1 MARFSW
7 EIFRLSTILLITQTC
22 QGSIDGRLTLA
33 AGIVPVGDRPISIY
47 TSSQTGIIVVKLI
60 PNLPDNKKDCAKQ
73 SLQSYNETLSRILT
87 PLATAMS
94 AIRGNSTTQVRE
106 NRLVGAIIGS
116 VALGVAT
123 AAQITAATAL
133 IQANQNAA
141 NIARLANSIAKTNE
155 AVTDLTEGLG
165 TLAIGV
171 GKLQDYVNEQFNN
184 TRVAID
190 CLTLESR
197 GGSRL
202 SVYLT
207 ELMGVFG
214 NQLTS
219 PALTPITIQALYNLA
234 GGNLNA
240 LLSRLGASETQR
252 GSLVNSGLIKGMPI
266 MYDDANK
273 LLAVQ
278 VELPSIGKLN
288 GARSTLLETLAV
300 DTTRGPSSPIIPNAV
315 IEIGGA
321 MEELYLTPCITTDLD
336 MFCTKIIAYPLSQST
351 LSCLNGNLSDC
362 VFSRSEGVLS
372 TPYMTIKGKIV
383 ANCKQVICRCMDP
396 PQILSQNYGEAL
408 LLIDENTCRSLELSG
423 VILKLAG
430 AYESEYT
437 RNLRGD
443 PSQVIITGPLDISA
457 ELSKVNQSIDS
468 AKENIAESNKFL
480 SQVNVK
486 LLSSSAMIIF
496 IVATVVCL
504 INAIIG
510 CVIGI
515 YTLTKLKSQQK
526 TLLWLGNNAEMH
538 GSRSKTSF

>member
-165 TLAIGV
+165 TLAVGV

-184 TRVAID
+184 TAVAID

-197 GGSRL
+197 LGIQL
-202 SVYLT
+202 SLYLT

-240 LLSRLGASETQR
+240 LLSRLGASETQL
-252 GSLVNSGLIKGMPI
+252 GSLINSGLIKGMPI

-321 MEELYLTPCITTDLD
+321 MEELDLSPCITTDLD
-336 MFCTKIIAYPLSQST
+336 MFCTKIISYPLSQST

-430 AYESEYT
+430 TYESEYT
-437 RNLRGD
+437 RNLTVD

-486 LLSSSAMIIF
+486 LLSSSAMITY

-504 INAIIG
+504 IIAITG